1 MTKVGGGT
9 FRERKDCCR
18 ERMVGHNRILF
29 ASVGG
34 RAESH
39 GLLVPTMPHV
49 IRRGEVIR
57 KLPPGAS
64 RLNYRQGEV
73 YHRGIGFSADFLNL
87 KLHTVSPLLVPCIPC
102 SVGVLCPGRTYSIP
116 IYYLLCRIYLPT
128 YRICQVT
135 YPYAEGGANKPPIF
149 LVTSPPRLF
158 SETYLQPCPSPSP
171 FTPPPPP
178 PTPVAMPPS

>member
-1 MTKVGGGT
+1 
-9 FRERKDCCR
+9 
-18 ERMVGHNRILF
+18 MVGHNRILF

-87 KLHTVSPLLVPCIPC
+87 KLHTVSPLLVSCIPC
-102 SVGVLCPGRTYSIP
+102 SVDVLCPGRAYSIP

-128 YRICQVT
+128 YLLFQVT
-135 YPYAEGGANKPPIF
+135 YPYVEGGANKPPIF
-149 LVTSPPRLF
+149 LFTSPPPFFRP
-158 SETYLQPCPSPSP
+158 TYSHAPPPLL
-171 FTPPPPP
+171 PPPPP
-178 PTPVAMPPS
+178 PPPRRPLPCPRHDHDVIIGPCWV